1 MLKSLG
7 VTRLESLLV
16 ISILITFNTRSTN
29 WLHTNL
35 LLDIISKTSNMDI
48 TVKSINTISS
58 NANDH
63 LYEIT
68 IDVDK
73 KETLVKFINDID
85 QISRV
90 VSVERIIK

>member
-1 MLKSLG
+1 
-7 VTRLESLLV
+7 
-16 ISILITFNTRSTN
+16 
-29 WLHTNL
+29 
-35 LLDIISKTSNMDI
+35 MDI